1 MVRKTLTKSLAGA
14 SVVRES
20 QVAADYVLQ
29 QPLAGLLAQLYHHLA
44 QDHGHVG
51 EPVVGLADVVEAGLV
66 QEDLL
71 EDEGGHGLAQLG
83 AALHDPQAERDDLR
97 GQEEVDHLLFVR
109 LNQGADDAER
119 GETEVL
125 EGSGL
130 ADGVEEGV
138 EVEGD
143 VGEQEGRPGV
153 RVRGDTLQQGEGVTD
168 SVALVSS
175 QHGGV
180 DGGVNVDNLLN
191 SYNSEQ

>member
-1 MVRKTLTKSLAGA
+1 MTFMERL
-14 SVVRES
+14 
-20 QVAADYVLQ
+20 
-29 QPLAGLLAQLYHHLA
+29 
-44 QDHGHVG
+44 
-51 EPVVGLADVVEAGLV
+51 EPVVGLADVEEARVV

-71 EDEGGHGLAQLG
+71 HDEGGDGLAQLG
-83 AALHDPQAERDDLR
+83 AVVHDPQAERDDLG
-97 GQEEVDHLLFVR
+97 GQEEVDHLPLVG
-109 LNQGADDAER
+109 LDQGADHPE
-119 GETEVL
+119 GSEPQVL
-125 EGSGL
+125 EGPGL
-130 ADGVEEGV
+130 AHRVEEGV

-175 QHGGV
+175 QNGRV